1 MSSAWTLM
9 TCGGKLTSRG
19 ESERVL
25 VKLHTALALAVAL
38 LATAGPHSQA
48 QTPRSARNEQ
58 SEREAAKERLR
69 RLLEHDPNN
78 REALFGLGRLMVEEG
93 DFASGSSLFR
103 KYIAISPAD
112 AGAWA
117 YLVRCAVGQNDPKG
131 AADAQRQI
139 ELLAPTNLA
148 LHAQAACWVANS
160 AISEVTGREFEL
172 VMSLAPNRTRSG
184 ALWYARLGQCYDR
197 AHDTIRASR
206 ALLAAIDLDPDTETH
221 YFRLAHVFAGEG
233 RVGDASEVMASA
245 IAHFPR
251 SVTTRV
257 EAGTIELE
265 AGNPERALEEQRQ
278 AATLDPHSPGALSL
292 LGRIEL
298 AQRRYPEA
306 IATLEQAAKLAPADA
321 SIRFYAGQ
329 AWMKTDQGTQRALEH
344 FKRSLELDPNRA
356 STYYWLGSLYFHRN
370 QEYPVAVQYLEQALD
385 RAPELE
391 AAHQMLIQA
400 YKRLGEDA
408 KAALELRRYQEL
420 VQHRAKAEAPK

>member
-160 AISEVTGREFEL
+160 GISEVTGREFEL
-172 VMSLAPNRTRSG
+172 VMSLAPTGPGAGPCGTRVWDSATTALTTQFGPAGLYEPLLTSIQILRPTTSG
-184 ALWYARLGQCYDR
+184 WRMC
-197 AHDTIRASR
+197 SR
-206 ALLAAIDLDPDTETH
+206 ARA
-221 YFRLAHVFAGEG
+221 V
-233 RVGDASEVMASA
+233 SEA
-245 IAHFPR
+245 
-251 SVTTRV
+251 
-257 EAGTIELE
+257 
-265 AGNPERALEEQRQ
+265 RQ
-278 AATLDPHSPGALSL
+278 
-292 LGRIEL
+292 
-298 AQRRYPEA
+298 
-306 IATLEQAAKLAPADA
+306 K
-321 SIRFYAGQ
+321 
-329 AWMKTDQGTQRALEH
+329 
-344 FKRSLELDPNRA
+344 
-356 STYYWLGSLYFHRN
+356 
-370 QEYPVAVQYLEQALD
+370 
-385 RAPELE
+385 
-391 AAHQMLIQA
+391 
-400 YKRLGEDA
+400 
-408 KAALELRRYQEL
+408 
-420 VQHRAKAEAPK
+420 